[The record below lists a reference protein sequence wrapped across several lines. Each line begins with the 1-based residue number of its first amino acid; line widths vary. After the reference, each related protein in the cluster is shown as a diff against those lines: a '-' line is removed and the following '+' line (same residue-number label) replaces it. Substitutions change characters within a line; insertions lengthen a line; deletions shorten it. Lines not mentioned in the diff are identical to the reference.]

1 MNKDLVIIKTIEI
14 KATPAKIWETL
25 TSPERIKRYFFSPKP
40 ITDWQVGSPIE
51 FEGVYEEG
59 ETKDGGSIIAIEKE
73 KLLQYTYWT
82 RFSGLERKEEN
93 YSMVSYKLEAFEE
106 HTLLILSEQGFA
118 DEEAKEQAELNWT
131 MILEEVHNLSRPY

>member
-1 MNKDLVIIKTIEI
+1 MNKELVIIKTIEI

-40 ITDWQVGSPIE
+40 ITDWQAGSSIE
-51 FEGVYEEG
+51 FEGSYKKG
-59 ETKDGGSIIAIEKE
+59 EAKDGGTIIAIEKE

-82 RFSGLERKEEN
+82 KFSGLERKEEN
-93 YSMVSYKLEAFEE
+93 YSMISYKLEEFEE

-118 DEEAKEQAELNWT
+118 NEEAKEQAELNWT
-131 MILEEVHNLSRPY
+131 MILEEIHNLSRPY